1 MKKLFIASLLAIIT
15 VPMAHGAIPWW
26 ERPTICR
33 LDPTNCYPNMTV
45 GYDSGMWDAD
55 GNCWGLKYICPEA
68 LTNGK
73 TDAVLMEKDDIATNR
88 NISADF
94 DTNVLN
100 GDCFGVRKTASN
112 GAQASLNGKYVNV
125 WCNGI
130 LENPDEELQYGEIT
144 YGSAPNCK
152 TLAEIGYVGI
162 LNGRC
167 YGKYYDPSQYY
178 IDCGAGSNE
187 LPNQLIVLN
196 GADYLAPM
204 DGAPATQAEADTLFD
219 RMYSVS
225 QTQRNNYGREE

>member
-1 MKKLFIASLLAIIT
+1 M
-15 VPMAHGAIPWW
+15 
-26 ERPTICR
+26 
-33 LDPTNCYPNMTV
+33 
-45 GYDSGMWDAD
+45 
-55 GNCWGLKYICPEA
+55 
-68 LTNGK
+68 
-73 TDAVLMEKDDIATNR
+73 
-88 NISADF
+88 
-94 DTNVLN
+94 
-100 GDCFGVRKTASN
+100 
-112 GAQASLNGKYVNV
+112 NGKYVNV

-204 DGAPATQAEADTLFD
+204 DGAPATQTEADKLFD